1 MLEVV
6 AKVSAVLLGG
16 PAQSLASGTALG
28 KLPKLTTL
36 QFLGRGNLAKKLKD
50 QGCPNS
56 GAGQAKN
63 FKMLQVA
70 GAAHN
75 QYFSYFDV
83 SAGLKLLARGT
94 HAPLSQRF
102 GCQCAGLKQTNRP

>member
-16 PAQSLASGTALG
+16 PAQALTSGTALG
-28 KLPKLTTL
+28 KLPKLTTF

-50 QGCPNS
+50 QGRHDP
-56 GAGQAKN
+56 GAGQTQN

-70 GAAHN
+70 GAAQN

-83 SAGLKLLARGT
+83 SAGLKLHARGT
-94 HAPLSQRF
+94 HAPFSQRF
-102 GCQCAGLKQTNRP
+102 GCHCTRFKQSNRP

>member
-1 MLEVV
+1 LLEVV

-16 PAQSLASGTALG
+16 SSQSLASGTALG

-50 QGCPNS
+50 QGRPNS
-56 GAGQAKN
+56 GARKAQN

-70 GAAHN
+70 CAAHN
-75 QYFSYFDV
+75 QYLSYFDV
-83 SAGLKLLARGT
+83 SAGLKRLARGT
-94 HAPLSQRF
+94 HAPLAQGF
-102 GCQCAGLKQTNRP
+102 GRQCSGLKQSNRP